1 MRSFPEPGDL
11 RRSRLPLVDKGAFP
25 TPMRVGLLPSEVR
38 SFPTS
43 GERPCTA
50 LTLRSYF
57 QGHAG
62 LAQWPPAACAAS
74 LLFHAQQTRPMD
86 QDAYLRFPTLF
97 ADTITFVAD
106 DDLWQVSSG
115 GGLARRLTAGL
126 SEPATPCLSPDGK
139 WIAFIGRDE
148 QHAEVY
154 VMASEGGPA
163 KRLTWLGP
171 DTIVRGWTPE
181 GQILFVSTHGQPFF
195 RNYRAYTLAPEGGA
209 PQPLPLGQVNHLAF
223 GPAGARVI
231 GRNTADPARWK
242 RYRGGTA
249 GHLWIDADGTGSFRR
264 MTELQGNITSPMW
277 LGGRI
282 YHLSD
287 FEGVGNLYS
296 CRPDGTDLQ
305 RHTHHEDFYARHA
318 QTDGRRIVYQC
329 GAQIWLYEP
338 AGPPQG
344 RMPKGE
350 ARRNPDK
357 PASDTASGLSTRV
370 DVRTPAHRTQAARKF
385 VPAADHLGTVNV
397 HPAGH
402 SVAIDT
408 RGKLITMALWEG
420 AARQHDDDIADAAPS
435 GRLRRGQWLAD
446 GSTLVAVSDASGE
459 ERITV
464 FANDAARAL
473 PWDVGHVSALRA
485 APRGT
490 LVAIANH
497 RNQVLIGD
505 LASGALTTVDT
516 SEAGRSDDL
525 AWSAD
530 GAWLAYSF
538 QTSPR
543 HTAIKLFEVGSGTST
558 LVTTPEFR
566 DYSPSFDPDGKYL
579 YFLSLRTFDPVYDS
593 VQFELSFP
601 RAARPYLIALHAGG
615 SPPFDPAPKGLK
627 HEGPGFDAAKP
638 DVATIVPPMRVDLA
652 GIARRIAPFP
662 VSENRFGKVVGAA
675 SGKVVWSVQGIV
687 GAHGRGGHKEA
698 PARLEVFD
706 FATLRTEALADKAD
720 SFELANDHT
729 TLVLREGKRLRA
741 IGIDAKPASDKD
753 SAAEASGPPSR
764 KSGWLDLERIRIS
777 VEPTREWRQML
788 REVWRLQRDQFWAA
802 NMSGV
807 DWDAVYA
814 RYEPLV
820 GLVATRGELSDLIW
834 EMQGELGTS
843 HAYEMGGDHRRPPSI
858 ALGHLGAD
866 TRLVPADQSYEITRL
881 VCGDAWDAGA
891 DSPLNA
897 VGVEAKI
904 GERIVAVNGQR
915 VSADRP
921 PQALLVHQANAK
933 VELTLASGAG
943 EAAATRTVLVN
954 TLADEVPA
962 RYREWVEHK
971 RAWVHEHSA
980 GRVGYFHLPDMMAA
994 GYAEFHRYFSAE
1006 CDRDALIVDVR
1017 YNRGG
1022 HVSQLLLEKVAR
1034 RRIGYALTRWGRPS
1048 PYPDESVAG
1057 PVVALT
1063 NEHAGSDGDIFS
1075 HSFKLMGIGPL
1086 VGTRTWGGVVGIWPR
1101 HALVDGTATTQ
1112 PEFAF
1117 WFGDVGF
1124 GVENHGTDPQI
1135 EIDNAPQ
1142 DAAAG
1147 RDRQLEVAVATAL
1160 AEIDRIGV
1168 KTPEFGT
1175 RPDLA
1180 APPWPARG

>member
-1 MRSFPEPGDL
+1 MQPFDAQPE
-11 RRSRLPLVDKGAFP
+11 
-25 TPMRVGLLPSEVR
+25 TPM
-38 SFPTS
+38 T
-43 GERPCTA
+43 
-50 LTLRSYF
+50 
-57 QGHAG
+57 
-62 LAQWPPAACAAS
+62 
-74 LLFHAQQTRPMD
+74 MD
-86 QDAYLRFPTLF
+86 TTAYLRFPTLF
-97 ADTITFVAD
+97 ADTIAFIAD
-106 DDLWQVSSG
+106 DDLWQVG
-115 GGLARRLTAGL
+115 TAGGLARRLTAGL
-126 SEPATPCLSPDGK
+126 SEPSTPCLSPDGK

-154 VMASEGGPA
+154 LMAAEGGPA

-171 DTIVRGWTPE
+171 DTLVRGWTPE
-181 GQILFVSTHGQPFF
+181 GHILFVSTHGQPFF
-195 RNYRAYTLAPEGGA
+195 RNHRAYTLAPEGGA
-209 PQPLPLGQVNHLAF
+209 PLLLPLGQVNHLAF

-249 GHLWIDADGTGSFRR
+249 GHLWIDAAGTGQFRR

-277 LGGRI
+277 IGGRV

-287 FEGVGNLYS
+287 FEGIGNLYS
-296 CRPDGTDLQ
+296 CLPDGSGLQ
-305 RHTHHEDFYARHA
+305 RHTHHQDFYARHA

-329 GAQIWLYEP
+329 GAELWLYDP
-338 AGPPQG
+338 ATG
-344 RMPKGE
+344 
-350 ARRNPDK
+350 AN
-357 PASDTASGLSTRV
+357 TRV
-370 DVRTPAHRTQAARKF
+370 EVRTPAHRTQAARKF
-385 VPAADHLGTVNV
+385 VPAADHLGTVHV

-402 SVAIDT
+402 SVAIDA
-408 RGKLITMALWEG
+408 RGKLFTMALWEG
-420 AARQHDDDIADAAPS
+420 AVRQHDEAAPAAS
-435 GRLRRGQWLAD
+435 AGPTNIIGRLRHGQWLAD
-446 GSTLVAVSDASGE
+446 GTTLVAVSDASGE
-459 ERITV
+459 ERITL
-464 FANDAARAL
+464 FANRSEQGKGGEAGVANGEGSNPRSL
-473 PWDVGHVSALRA
+473 PWDVGHVTALRA

-505 LASGALTTVDT
+505 TASGVLTPIDA
-516 SEAGRSDDL
+516 SDAGRSDDL
-525 AWSAD
+525 AWSPDA
-530 GAWLAYSF
+530 AWLAYTF

-543 HTAIKLFEVGSGTST
+543 HTAIKLHGVGSGSSTSTST
-558 LVTTPEFR
+558 LVTKPEFR

-601 RAARPYLIALHAGG
+601 RAARPYLIALKAGG
-615 SPPFDPAPKGLK
+615 TPPFDPAPKGLK
-627 HEGPGFDAAKP
+627 PDSRDGEATLTRKDDTTAPAA
-638 DVATIVPPMRVDLA
+638 TLQIDLP
-652 GIARRIAPFP
+652 GIAQRIAPFP
-662 VSENRFGKVVGAA
+662 VSENRFGRLVGAGR
-675 SGKVVWSVQGIV
+675 GKVVWSIQGIV

-706 FATLRTEALADKAD
+706 FATLRAEPLADKAD
-720 SFELANDHT
+720 SFELAADHA

-741 IGIDAKPASDKD
+741 IGVNAKPAAEKD
-753 SAAEASGPPSR
+753 AGSGPPSR
-764 KSGWLDLERIRIS
+764 KTGWLDLDRIRLS
-777 VEPTREWRQML
+777 VEPRREWPQML
-788 REVWRLQRDQFWAA
+788 REVWRLQRDQFWVA

-807 DWDAVYA
+807 DWSAVYA

-820 GLVATRGELSDLIW
+820 ARVATRGELSDLVW

-843 HAYEMGGDHRRPPSI
+843 HAYEMGGDHRRPPSV
-858 ALGHLGAD
+858 ALGYLGAD
-866 TRLVPADQSYEITRL
+866 TRFVPADQSYEITRL

-897 VGVEAKI
+897 VGVEAKV

-915 VSADRP
+915 VSAERP

-933 VELTLASGAG
+933 VELTLASGDGTNAG
-943 EAAATRTVLVN
+943 TEAGTPASTRQVLVN

-962 RYREWVEHK
+962 RYREWVE
-971 RAWVHEHSA
+971 RNREWVHEQSG

-1006 CDRDALIVDVR
+1006 CDYPALIVDVR

-1034 RRIGYALTRWGRPS
+1034 KRIGYALTRWSKPS

-1075 HSFKLMGIGPL
+1075 HSFKLMGIGLL

-1101 HALVDGTATTQ
+1101 HTLVDGTATTQ

-1142 DAAAG
+1142 DAATG
-1147 RDRQLEVAVATAL
+1147 NDRQLEVALATAL
-1160 AEIDRIGV
+1160 REIERSGA
-1168 KTPEFGT
+1168 KAPEFGAM
-1175 RPDLA
+1175 PDRS
-1180 APPWPARG
+1180 APPRPARS